1 MLNKRLVVIL
11 GALFIFASGCTSG
24 IDDYIEYR
32 VLASVTKFSVPDSSR
47 GNNIRVTMGG
57 VLGSTTAFSLLQ
69 IVSERRDT
77 LFEFAVFA
85 KQVDRSGEMYAQ
97 QIMTYDTTLVLNYQ
111 PPRAKLHYFKIT
123 GSNGIFIDSSYVY

>member
-11 GALFIFASGCTSG
+11 GALFIFAGGCTSG